1 MKDRKHVAWLYGQ
14 VPTLVA
20 EGVLPAEAAEKIRRR
35 YGELPA
41 GGGRQ
46 WAILI
51 FGVLGAAL
59 IGAGAILLVAH
70 NWDDLSRD
78 VRTALAFA
86 PLVMAI
92 ALGGWVLAR
101 RRASAPW
108 CEGVATYWVLTIGAT
123 ISLVAQIYQI
133 HGDTARFFLTWILL
147 GLPIVYL
154 LQSSVAACL
163 YFIGATTWAG
173 CAAHWYAPGT
183 ALWYWGLLALA
194 LPYLARMW
202 CGDREPWRAGLTGW
216 ILAICLCIGTA
227 FSLEGMMNGAWI
239 GAYTGLL
246 ALMYLAGARRFGDAS
261 TAWQRPWQSVG
272 ALGLGVVALLLT
284 YDWPWKE
291 IHYHHWREAWTS
303 GSALIMGNTLAAL
316 LPIAAICAAAREA
329 REAQWGKLD
338 SLMVGLAP
346 ICGVIGYVLAATR
359 ELHALPQALF
369 NVYLFALGLSALVT
383 GIRGNKL
390 GRVNAG
396 LLALSALLIAR
407 FFDSDLSFL
416 ARGVAFILVG
426 AGFLATNVVMLR
438 RKGAA
443 AP

>member
-1 MKDRKHVAWLYGQ
+1 
-14 VPTLVA
+14 
-20 EGVLPAEAAEKIRRR
+20 
-35 YGELPA
+35 
-41 GGGRQ
+41 
-46 WAILI
+46 LI
-51 FGVLGAAL
+51 FGILGAAL

-70 NWDDLSRD
+70 NWDDLGRD
-78 VRTALAFA
+78 VRTALAFV

-108 CEGVATYWVLTIGAT
+108 CEGAATYWVLTIGAT

-154 LQSSVAACL
+154 LQSSMAANL

-173 CAAHWYAPGT
+173 CVMNVYAHGT
-183 ALWYWGLLALA
+183 SLWYWGLLALG
-194 LPYLARMW
+194 LPFLLRLW
-202 CGDREPWRAGLTGW
+202 RRDRGAWQAALTGW
-216 ILAICLCIGTA
+216 VLAICLCIGTA

-239 GAYTGLL
+239 AAYTGLL
-246 ALMYLAGARRFGDAS
+246 ALMYLAGARRSGDAP

-284 YDWPWKE
+284 YSWPWKE
-291 IHYHHWREAWTS
+291 IEYNQWRQAWTS
-303 GSALIMGNTLAAL
+303 GSALVIGNTLAAL
-316 LPIAAICAAAREA
+316 LPIAAICVAARKA
-329 REAQWGKLD
+329 RKARWGELD
-338 SLMVGLAP
+338 LLMVGLAP
-346 ICGVIGYVLAATR
+346 ICGVIGYACAATR
-359 ELHALPQALF
+359 SLQALPQALF
-369 NVYLFALGLSALVT
+369 NAYLFALGLGALVA

-390 GRVNAG
+390 GHVNAG

-407 FFDSDLSFL
+407 FFDSGLSFL
-416 ARGVAFILVG
+416 ARGVAFMLVG

-443 AP
+443 TS